1 MPPPRQ
7 HHPGMID
14 EQFRRWV
21 TAPVSMPSA
30 PQELHTALSETD
42 DLPEMIEIV
51 REAERACMR
60 QLQERNRQTR
70 PAVQAPDTARWTR
83 TIQLLV
89 THREVMELDMR
100 IKWLQDMRRSL
111 ETQQQ
116 RSGLACAPL
125 R

>member
-1 MPPPRQ
+1 
-7 HHPGMID
+7 MID

-21 TAPVSMPSA
+21 TAPVSMP
-30 PQELHTALSETD
+30 PVPGELHAALSETD

-51 REAERACMR
+51 REAEIACMR
-60 QLQERNRQTR
+60 QLEECNRRRR
-70 PAVQAPDTARWTR
+70 PALQAADP
-83 TIQLLV
+83 TIHLLV

-100 IKWLQDMRRSL
+100 IKWLQDVRRSL

-116 RSGLACAPL
+116 RSEIACAPL